1 MADDN
6 NPIIDLSQAQD
17 TESKAALGND
27 ILSLE
32 DELLGSGSSAGST
45 GGQTAT
51 KNKTTKS
58 KFHIP
63 QAVKDEHPELVPLIL
78 STESMDDE
86 EREYWF
92 QILPIMT
99 EDQIDKFKDILVTE
113 KKQLTKLDEEYESE
127 LAKIN
132 EKHLQEWQDFES
144 KQERTERM
152 QMEKV
157 HEAEESSAEED
168 LLNKLQNL

>member
-17 TESKAALGND
+17 TEQQAALGND

-32 DELLGSGSSAGST
+32 DELLGSASSAT
-45 GGQTAT
+45 GASTAT
-51 KNKTTKS
+51 KTQTKES

-63 QAVKDEHPELVPLIL
+63 KAVRDEHPELIPLIL
-78 STESMDDE
+78 QTESMDDE

-99 EDQIDKFKDILVTE
+99 ADQIDNFKNILVVE
-113 KKQLTKLDEEYESE
+113 KQQLAKLDEEYEAE

-144 KQERTERM
+144 KQGRTERK
-152 QMEKV
+152 QQEKA
-157 HEAEESSAEED
+157 HEAEESSAEEE
-168 LLNKLQNL
+168 LLKKLQDL

>member
-6 NPIIDLSQAQD
+6 NPIINLAKAQQAEQK
-17 TESKAALGND
+17 TASNND

-32 DELLGSGSSAGST
+32 DELLGT
-45 GGQTAT
+45 GPTSKTITSVTT
-51 KNKTTKS
+51 KKTTAQS

-63 QAVKDEHPELVPLIL
+63 QAVKNEHPDLIPLIL
-78 STESMDDE
+78 NTESMDDE

-99 EDQIDKFKDILVTE
+99 EEQIAKFKNILVTE
-113 KKQLTKLDEEYESE
+113 KKQLEKLDKEYEAE

-132 EKHLQEWQDFES
+132 EKHLLEWQEFES
-144 KQERTERM
+144 KQEMSKIRQEE
-152 QMEKV
+152 Q
-157 HEAEESSAEED
+157 AEEKKEASEEEE
-168 LLNKLQNL
+168 LLKKLQDL

>member
-6 NPIIDLSQAQD
+6 KPIIDLSKAQD
-17 TESKAALGND
+17 AESKAADDND

-32 DELLGSGSSAGST
+32 DELLGSTNS
-45 GGQTAT
+45 QTAAKTRT
-51 KNKTTKS
+51 KTN

-63 QAVKDEHPELVPLIL
+63 KAVKDEHPELIPLIL
-78 STESMDDE
+78 DTESMDDE

-99 EDQIDKFKDILVTE
+99 ADQIAKFKDILVTE
-113 KKQLTKLDEEYESE
+113 KKQLEKLDKEYEAE
-127 LAKIN
+127 LTKIN
-132 EKHLQEWQDFES
+132 EKHLQEWQEFES
-144 KQERTERM
+144 REKKMEREKKEQAVEKQE
-152 QMEKV
+152 
-157 HEAEESSAEED
+157 SSVEED